1 MNNTI
6 ITILCGLVAAFA
18 AAGAFPF
25 VLRYAIKHDIVDNP
39 NARKLQRV
47 PVPVLGGTVV
57 YIGILV
63 GTAVM
68 SIFMD
73 SDFLLWGFIGM
84 SIMAIIG
91 TWDDIKDLPAVFRFV
106 VEIFIIGAFIAI
118 TGIYIDDFHGFLGLH
133 NLEPW
138 FGIPL
143 SIVSGVGIIN
153 AVNLIDG
160 VNGYSSGYGI
170 MTCGLFAIVFWN
182 VWNPTLVCFAIV
194 VAGALI
200 PFFIHNVFG
209 KKSKMFI
216 GDGGTLMLGTLMAVF
231 VFYTLWSGSKCDSM
245 AEQENVSLLALTLA
259 YLCIPVF
266 DTLRVMTMRILR
278 GKSPFNPDRT
288 HLHHLF
294 ISMGFSHLGASMSI
308 LFINFMVVVIWAI
321 LWLSGA
327 SVDVQTFAVVLMGVL
342 VTFGFYHMMMVQQN
356 GGERDEEGYPE
367 GTKLWKV
374 FQRIGEWSHFEKGK
388 VWMAI
393 SKMADLTTK

>member
-84 SIMAIIG
+84 TIMAIIG
-91 TWDDIKDLPAVFRFV
+91 TWDDIKDLPAVFRFI

-133 NLEPW
+133 NLAPW

-209 KKSKMFI
+209 KKSRMFI

-231 VFYTLWSGSKCDSM
+231 VFYTLWSGSKCDAM
-245 AEQENVSLLALTLA
+245 AEQKNVSLLALTLA

-266 DTLRVMTMRILR
+266 DTIRVMTMRILR

-308 LFINFMVVVIWAI
+308 LLINFMVVVIWAI

-327 SVDVQTFAVVLMGVL
+327 SVNVQTIAVVLMGLL
-342 VTFGFYHMMMVQQN
+342 VTFGFYKLMMIQQN
-356 GGERDEEGYPE
+356 GGKKDEEGYPE

-393 SKMADLTTK
+393 SKMADLSTK

>member
-68 SIFMD
+68 SLFMD

-84 SIMAIIG
+84 TIMAIIG
-91 TWDDIKDLPAVFRFV
+91 TWDDIKDLPAVFRLI

-118 TGIYIDDFHGFLGLH
+118 TGIYIDDFHGFLGFH
-133 NLEPW
+133 NLAPW

-182 VWNPTLVCFAIV
+182 VWNPTLVCFA
-194 VAGALI
+194 
-200 PFFIHNVFG
+200 
-209 KKSKMFI
+209 
-216 GDGGTLMLGTLMAVF
+216 T
-231 VFYTLWSGSKCDSM
+231 
-245 AEQENVSLLALTLA
+245 
-259 YLCIPVF
+259 
-266 DTLRVMTMRILR
+266 
-278 GKSPFNPDRT
+278 
-288 HLHHLF
+288 
-294 ISMGFSHLGASMSI
+294 
-308 LFINFMVVVIWAI
+308 
-321 LWLSGA
+321 
-327 SVDVQTFAVVLMGVL
+327 
-342 VTFGFYHMMMVQQN
+342 
-356 GGERDEEGYPE
+356 
-367 GTKLWKV
+367 
-374 FQRIGEWSHFEKGK
+374 
-388 VWMAI
+388 
-393 SKMADLTTK
+393 